1 MAKFCT
7 KCGRRLEEGKVC
19 TCTQEQPQQAAPD
32 YQFEQQ
38 VTPDDGQQTVA
49 NNGEQYYQQE
59 AVNGGQYYQQ
69 GQANGGQY
77 YQQGQADGG
86 QYYQQGQADGGQYY
100 QQGQANGGQYYQ
112 QGQANGG
119 QYYQQNQAYGDPYNQ
134 QGQPYG
140 SQYNQ
145 QGQPYGGQYN
155 QQGQPY
161 GNPYNQQG
169 MTREAE
175 WFNQKKDA
183 LVAGTKN
190 MFSEIGPILKA
201 PVSRVRQI
209 AESNSPAVG
218 VEFVVTKTVV
228 FLLLVLIV
236 IFKLKDMLGIAG
248 EVVKI
253 PYIKL
258 ILLTVLLTAGADFL
272 EALLLKAFTALF
284 NGATH
289 FNAMLSV
296 VGARTLYETLIIIV
310 TGLLVLI
317 YPIIGLVFY
326 VFASLIL
333 PYVEFAGYQVAIQC
347 DENKKPYAFFLVKI
361 CMAIIIGIFGFMMAG
376 DIIGS
381 IAGGSLS
388 NIF

>member
-1 MAKFCT
+1 MRRRNMAKFCT
-7 KCGRRLEEGKVC
+7 RCGRRLEEGEVC
-19 TCTQEQPQQAAPD
+19 TCSQDQVPQD
-32 YQFEQQ
+32 YQTENQ
-38 VTPDDGQQTVA
+38 VIPDDGQQPAA
-49 NNGEQYYQQE
+49 NDGNQYDQQGTPGGSQYYQPYGDPY
-59 AVNGGQYYQQ
+59 N
-69 GQANGGQY
+69 
-77 YQQGQADGG
+77 
-86 QYYQQGQADGGQYY
+86 
-100 QQGQANGGQYYQ
+100 
-112 QGQANGG
+112 
-119 QYYQQNQAYGDPYNQ
+119 QQNQSYGDPYNQQNQSYGDPYNQ

-140 SQYNQ
+140 GPYNQ
-145 QGQPYGGQYN
+145 QGQPYGGPYN

-169 MTREAE
+169 MTKEAE

-190 MFSEIGPILKA
+190 MFSEILPILKS
-201 PVSRVRQI
+201 PVTRVRQI

-236 IFKLKDMLGIAG
+236 IFKLKDLMGMAG
-248 EVVKI
+248 ELVKI
-253 PYIKL
+253 PYVKL
-258 ILLTVLLTAGADFL
+258 ILLTILLTAGADFL

-310 TGLLVLI
+310 TGLFVLI
-317 YPIIGLVFY
+317 YPTIGLVFY

-333 PYVEFAGYQVAIQC
+333 PYIEFGGYQVAVQC

-376 DIIGS
+376 DIITS